1 MLIDHLWF
9 LFSPTSPSRDLITKL
24 NVYLSCFASCADTP
38 SQSADDDKKYD
49 GGSAADDGEDECENK
64 IGLFYDRFGVIPVH
78 CAS

>member
-1 MLIDHLWF
+1 M
-9 LFSPTSPSRDLITKL
+9 R
-24 NVYLSCFASCADTP
+24 
-38 SQSADDDKKYD
+38 ADDDKKYD